1 MSAPYEGSCNCGAIT
16 ATFASEPM
24 AVRQCWCRKCQKA
37 AAGGPTTNA
46 LFATDTM
53 DLRGAVKWSGYEADS
68 GNTVEQG
75 FCPECGTPIFG
86 RNSARQGSW
95 MVRLGFLDG
104 DHGLFPDMAI
114 WLDQAPAW
122 ASVPE
127 GIETCATQP
136 APRPAKS

>member
-1 MSAPYEGSCNCGAIT
+1 
-16 ATFASEPM
+16 
-24 AVRQCWCRKCQKA
+24 
-37 AAGGPTTNA
+37 
-46 LFATDTM
+46 
-53 DLRGAVKWSGYEADS
+53 
-68 GNTVEQG
+68 
-75 FCPECGTPIFG
+75 
-86 RNSARQGSW
+86 
-95 MVRLGFLDG
+95 MVRIGFLDG